1 MLELRRTTHRAAVQG
16 VLGGFVNIC
25 MYGDSNKYKPD
36 DYAFVKGVRR
46 GVCKF
51 TDRRRRAFADSA
63 RSNVWT
69 CCLLPRGSSSEHEIY
84 IEVRINDSKVHAIC

>member
-1 MLELRRTTHRAAVQG
+1 MSEGILLYLMNVH
-16 VLGGFVNIC
+16 
-25 MYGDSNKYKPD
+25 GDSNKFKP
-36 DYAFVKGVRR
+36 YANVFVIGVRR

-84 IEVRINDSKVHAIC
+84 IEVRINDSKVQAIHVC